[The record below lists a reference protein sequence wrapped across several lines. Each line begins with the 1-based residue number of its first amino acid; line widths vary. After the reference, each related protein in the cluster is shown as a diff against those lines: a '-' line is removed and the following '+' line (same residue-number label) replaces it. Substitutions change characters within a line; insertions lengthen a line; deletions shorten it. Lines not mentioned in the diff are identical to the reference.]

1 MKIVVLDAHVTNP
14 GDLSWDVISDI
25 AQTSIYNRS
34 TEQEVL
40 YRAKDAEIIITN
52 KCLITSEVM
61 DALPA
66 LRCVCLLAT
75 GYNNVDIEYAKLK
88 GVTVCNA
95 VGYSTYSVAQHVFAL
110 ITAIYNKVDIHSQS
124 VHDKQWVSSIDWS
137 YRLSGLNELYG
148 KTLGVFGFGA
158 IGQKVAD
165 VGLALGMKVIAT
177 KRNTVGLHYDNVELV
192 ESQVLL
198 EQSDILSLNASLN
211 ENNKHFINKESLSL
225 MKPNSIIINTAR
237 GPLINEADLAEAL
250 KNKIIGGAGL
260 DVLSQEPPE
269 KDNPLFG
276 VDNCIITPHISW
288 STIEAR
294 SRLLNIV
301 AENIK
306 AYISGNAQNIVT

>member
-14 GDLSWDVISDI
+14 GDLSWDAISNI
-25 AQTSIYNRS
+25 APTHIYKRS
-34 TEQEVL
+34 TQQEL
-40 YRAKDAEIIITN
+40 LDRAKDAEIIITN
-52 KCLITSEVM
+52 KCLITREVM

-75 GYNNVDIEYAKLK
+75 GYNNVDIEYAKTK
-88 GVTVCNA
+88 GITVCNA

-110 ITAIYNKVDIHSQS
+110 ITAIYNKVHIHSQS
-124 VHDKQWVSSIDWS
+124 VHDDRWSSSMDWS
-137 YRLSGLNELYG
+137 YRLAGLNELYG
-148 KTLGVFGFGA
+148 KTLGVYGFGT

-177 KRNTVGLHYDNVELV
+177 KRRTQGFHYANVELV
-192 ESQVLL
+192 NSQYLL

-211 ENNKHFINKESLSL
+211 DDNKFFINKASLTS
-225 MKPNSIIINTAR
+225 MKPNAIIINTAR
-237 GPLINEADLAEAL
+237 GPLINESDLAEAL
-250 KNKIIGGAGL
+250 KDKIIAGAGL
-260 DVLSQEPPE
+260 DVLSKEPPE

-276 VDNCIITPHISW
+276 IENCIITPHISW

-294 SRLLNIV
+294 SRLINIV

-306 AYISGNAQNIVT
+306 AYISGNTQNTVT